1 MTSSIR
7 LALVLFFACNTILA
21 GSVLAAPKAKLW
33 EFWIAHDS
41 DSTTTIDHSAWNEF
55 LANYLRRRPDGINRF
70 AYRAVSPSQRELL
83 STYIDGLA
91 ALPIR
96 TYSRDEQLAYWINL
110 YNALTVQVVL
120 DHFPVESI
128 RDISSGLFSF
138 GPWRMD
144 LVTIE
149 GESLSL
155 DDIEHRILRPVW
167 KDARVHYAVNC
178 ASLGC
183 PNLQPVAFT
192 SDNTHDLLDTA
203 AREYVNHPR
212 GAQVTEDGLVVS
224 SIYDWFEDDFGG
236 NDRGVID
243 HLTRYADPE
252 LARQLQDVTEVERD
266 RYDWAI
272 NASTTITGT
281 RPKRFGS

>member
-1 MTSSIR
+1 MTPSVK
-7 LALVLFFACNTILA
+7 LVLVLLFASNTMWTGTA
-21 GSVLAAPKAKLW
+21 LAAPKAKLW
-33 EFWIAHDS
+33 EFWTAHDP
-41 DSTTTIDHSAWNEF
+41 DSTATIDHAPWNAF
-55 LANYLRRRPDGINRF
+55 LQTYLSPHPDGINRV
-70 AYRAVSPSQRELL
+70 AYAKVSNGDRELL
-83 STYIDGLA
+83 STYIDDLA

-96 TYSRDEQLAYWINL
+96 TYRRDEQLAYWINL

-120 DHFPVESI
+120 DDFPVESI

-138 GPWRMD
+138 GPWRKKR
-144 LVTIE
+144 LTIE

-183 PNLQPVAFT
+183 PNLQPVAFRA
-192 SDNTHDLLDTA
+192 DNTQELLDVG

-212 GAQVTEDGLVVS
+212 GAQVTRDGLVVS

-236 NDRGVID
+236 NDRGVIG
-243 HLTRYADPE
+243 HLLQYADPE
-252 LARQLQDVTEVERD
+252 LAQQLQSITEVERD

-272 NASTTITGT
+272 NSATPVVKT
-281 RPKRFGS
+281 PKRFGS

>member
-1 MTSSIR
+1 MRLSIR
-7 LALVLFFACNTILA
+7 LTLVLFFAGNVILA
-21 GSVLAAPKAKLW
+21 GAALAAPKAKLW
-33 EFWIAHDS
+33 EFWSAHDPS
-41 DSTTTIDHSAWNEF
+41 ATATIDHTAWNEF
-55 LANYLRRRPDGINRF
+55 LGHYLRQRGDGINRV
-70 AYRAVSPSQRELL
+70 AYRAVSPNQRERL

-138 GPWRMD
+138 GPWRKD
-144 LVTIE
+144 LITIE

-167 KDARVHYAVNC
+167 KDPRLHYGVNC

-183 PNLQPVAFT
+183 PNLQPMAFT
-192 SDNTHDLLDTA
+192 ADNAHDLLDTA

-212 GAQVTEDGLVVS
+212 GAQVTSDGLVVS

-236 NDRGVID
+236 NERGVID
-243 HLTRYADPE
+243 HLARYADPE
-252 LARQLQDVTEVERD
+252 LAQQLQDITEIERD

-272 NASTTITGT
+272 NAATPVTVTK
-281 RPKRFGS
+281 KRFGS